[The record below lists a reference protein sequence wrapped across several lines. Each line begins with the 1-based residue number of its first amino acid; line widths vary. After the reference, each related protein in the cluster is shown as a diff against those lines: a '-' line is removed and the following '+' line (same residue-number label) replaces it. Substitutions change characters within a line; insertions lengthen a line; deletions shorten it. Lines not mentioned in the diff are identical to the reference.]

1 MPGTEDGSVTSTVA
15 ERAVVSAGN
24 YLNKM
29 TGERVERECRERLS
43 DGCRELVVDFSG
55 TELANSIGVS
65 ILLGV
70 IDAAQGKGAKVV
82 LSGVNQDTVELFEML
97 GVTKHVELA

>member
-15 ERAVVSAGN
+15 ERAVVSAGD

-29 TGERVERECRERLS
+29 TGERVERECRERLR
-43 DGCRELVVDFSG
+43 DGCRELVVDFTG

-70 IDAAQGKGAKVV
+70 IDSAQGEGAKVV
-82 LSGVNQDTVELFEML
+82 LSGVNPDTFELFEML